1 MMMADH
7 ASAVCRS
14 GYYQLRQ
21 LRCVISYNAG
31 SAAVMWRIIYA
42 ATDDVKSRAV
52 YDVTTTANE
61 INIPGKLLRK
71 PLPQIAP
78 I

>member
-1 MMMADH
+1 MPDLHAAD
-7 ASAVCRS
+7 
-14 GYYQLRQ
+14 
-21 LRCVISYNAG
+21 
-31 SAAVMWRIIYA
+31 MWRIIYA

-61 INIPGKLLRK
+61 INIPGKFLRIILQTITFS
-71 PLPQIAP
+71 LPQIAP

>member
-1 MMMADH
+1 
-7 ASAVCRS
+7 
-14 GYYQLRQ
+14 
-21 LRCVISYNAG
+21 
-31 SAAVMWRIIYA
+31 MWRIIYA

-61 INIPGKLLRK
+61 INIPGKLLRIILQTITLS
-71 PLPQIAP
+71 LPQIAP